1 MVHQKNQITF
11 LKSLNLLKDKLD
23 FFAIILGQG
32 NLRKQLNQFI
42 IKNKLN
48 KKVQVIKYTN
58 NPYPL
63 IRKSDILVHSALYE
77 GLPNVLLEALAL
89 KKFVISSDCP
99 TGPREI
105 LSNGNGGDL
114 FEPKNYKLLAKKIL
128 SYSKNKKM
136 NNKKIKFGYKNLN
149 KFDYQINLEKYL
161 NLIKTLQ

>member
-1 MVHQKNQITF
+1 MVQQKNQITF

-48 KKVQVIKYTN
+48 KKVQVSKYTN

-89 KKFVISSDCP
+89 K
-99 TGPREI
+99 
-105 LSNGNGGDL
+105 
-114 FEPKNYKLLAKKIL
+114 
-128 SYSKNKKM
+128 
-136 NNKKIKFGYKNLN
+136 NL
-149 KFDYQINLEKYL
+149 
-161 NLIKTLQ
+161 

>member
-1 MVHQKNQITF
+1 M
-11 LKSLNLLKDKLD
+11 
-23 FFAIILGQG
+23 
-32 NLRKQLNQFI
+32 
-42 IKNKLN
+42 
-48 KKVQVIKYTN
+48 
-58 NPYPL
+58 
-63 IRKSDILVHSALYE
+63 
-77 GLPNVLLEALAL
+77 
-89 KKFVISSDCP
+89 ISSDCP